1 MVACLRNVSVANTAT
16 RHFSPGCMRAQ
27 LMSADYLTQ
36 VYALEVLMLLFGGAR
51 ARKTPANMKLDSSLS
66 LEWQGLLRWP
76 TLTRSSLSTYY
87 ANVRERLNAVNKV
100 ANGGRWPKA
109 VVSLKVH
116 AWPFLRMSHYT
127 VNSCWSVG
135 DKIVRCIHWRVT
147 SIYS

>member
-1 MVACLRNVSVANTAT
+1 MVACLRNIGVANTAT

-36 VYALEVLMLLFGGAR
+36 VYALEVLMLLFGRCAN

-66 LEWQGLLRWP
+66 LEWRGLLRWR
-76 TLTRSSLSTYY
+76 TLTQSSLSTYY

-109 VVSLKVH
+109 AVSLKVQ
-116 AWPFLRMSHYT
+116 AWPFLRMSR
-127 VNSCWSVG
+127 CSVG
-135 DKIVRCIHWRVT
+135 DNIVRCIHWRVT
-147 SIYS
+147 SMYS